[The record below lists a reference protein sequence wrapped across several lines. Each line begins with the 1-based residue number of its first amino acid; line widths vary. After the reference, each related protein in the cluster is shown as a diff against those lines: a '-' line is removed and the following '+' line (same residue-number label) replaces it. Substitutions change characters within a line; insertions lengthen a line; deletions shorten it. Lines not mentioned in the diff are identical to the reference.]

1 MSTKTSPTT
10 SAIATTS
17 KPGSDSGP
25 RGWKARLSD
34 GSVIIAVV
42 TVLLFAASALLIPG
56 FASAQ
61 NLQALFLSV
70 ALVGIAAVGLA
81 MISIVGKMFSLSI
94 SAVIAVSTIVFASF
108 LHLGAWVAL
117 VLAILF
123 GAVTGFIQGFLVGRF
138 RTDPIVTTIA
148 AAAIIVGSAQIWTGG
163 LNITGVGDASVFGA
177 RVFGFVPFQVLV
189 FFALAMFAWW
199 SHRYTVLGRR
209 VTLVGLNEKAALVSG
224 RKSWPIVAFA
234 FVVSGA
240 TAGLAGGL
248 LASEAGQGN
257 LQLGATMGFDAIT
270 AVVVGGV
277 SVKGGI
283 GNPLGAAVGAV
294 LIGLLGNSLILLGFS
309 YEVQL
314 IFKGLLVLVA
324 VVGSGIATSRQSGRK
339 N

>member
-1 MSTKTSPTT
+1 MSTIQEVTRPSTSRDRET
-10 SAIATTS
+10 
-17 KPGSDSGP
+17 GSRGP
-25 RGWKARLSD
+25 KSWLSD
-34 GSVIIAVV
+34 GSVVIAIV
-42 TVLLFAASALLIPG
+42 TILLFVLSAVSIPG

-61 NLQALFLSV
+61 NLRALFLSV
-70 ALVGIAAVGLA
+70 ALVGISAVGLA

-94 SAVIAVSTIVFASF
+94 SAVIAVSTIVFASS
-108 LHLGAWVAL
+108 LHLGPWIAL
-117 VLAILF
+117 TAAIAF
-123 GAVTGFIQGFLVGRF
+123 GAVTGFVQGFLVGWF

-148 AAAIIVGSAQIWTGG
+148 AAAIVIGIAQIQTGG
-163 LNITGVGDASVFGA
+163 LNITGSGDASVFSS
-177 RVFGFVPFQVLV
+177 RVFGVVPFQVLV
-189 FFALAMFAWW
+189 FFVIALFAWW
-199 SHRYTVLGRR
+199 SHRYTVLGRQ

-224 RKSWPIVAFA
+224 QRSWPIITFA
-234 FVVSGA
+234 FVISGA

-294 LIGLLGNSLILLGFS
+294 LIGLLGNALILLGFS

-314 IFKGLLVLVA
+314 IFKGLLVLIA
-324 VVGSGIATSRQSGRK
+324 VVGSGIAARRQSGRK